1 MYRRTLL
8 TVALTV
14 VTLCSNALDV
24 KTKISIKQPG
34 NPAVTYSLK
43 EDAGQLVSANGSA
56 LPIEIKQQVTN
67 DGKDQIYQVTL
78 TARQTAFWRPKTPQA
93 RVTGCQQ
100 PTSRASLA
108 QYPLMT

>member
-43 EDAGQLVSANGSA
+43 EDAGQLVSEMA
-56 LPIEIKQQVTN
+56 LPCLSKSSN
-67 DGKDQIYQVTL
+67 K
-78 TARQTAFWRPKTPQA
+78 
-93 RVTGCQQ
+93 
-100 PTSRASLA
+100 
-108 QYPLMT
+108 